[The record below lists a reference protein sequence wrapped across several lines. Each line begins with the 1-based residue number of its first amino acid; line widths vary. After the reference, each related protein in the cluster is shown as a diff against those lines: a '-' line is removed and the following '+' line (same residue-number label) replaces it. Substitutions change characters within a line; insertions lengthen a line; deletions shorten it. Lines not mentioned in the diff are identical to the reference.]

1 MINNRSLL
9 IVGGLAAAAWLASNS
24 LYIVDETERA
34 VKLRFGEVI
43 EENIQPG
50 LHFKVPIT
58 QTVRKFDTR
67 VLTLDTDTSR
77 YLTLEQKAVIV
88 DSFVKWQVI
97 NPTRYYEATAGD
109 EMMAIRLIQPRVD
122 ESLRNEFGR
131 LDLQEIIAERRD
143 DLMLAPTE
151 ELDELMREELGV
163 SVLDV
168 RVKRIDLPE
177 DVSQAVYDR
186 MRSEREREARE
197 WRAQGQEEAERIR
210 ANADRRRQVLL
221 AQATERAETLRGEG
235 DAEAAAIYSQAYQQ
249 DAEFFSFYRSLNA
262 YRDSFSGDGNML
274 VLEPSSDFFR
284 YLNSPFG
291 TSDRNDGGGS
301 GDDEDSSD

>member
-24 LYIVDETERA
+24 LFVVDETERA
-34 VKLRFGEVI
+34 VKLRFGEVV
-43 EENIQPG
+43 EENISPG

-67 VLTLDTDTSR
+67 VLTLDTDPSR

-88 DSFVKWQVI
+88 DSFVMWQVV
-97 NPTRYYEATAGD
+97 NPTRYYEATSGD

-131 LDLQEIIAERRD
+131 LDLQQIIAERRD
-143 DLMLAPTE
+143 DLMTGPTQ
-151 ELDELMREELGV
+151 ELDQLLRDELGV
-163 SVLDV
+163 AILDV
-168 RVKRIDLPE
+168 RVKRIDLPD
-177 DVSQAVYDR
+177 DVSAAVYDR

-235 DAEAAAIYSQAYQQ
+235 DAEAAEIFSEAYGKDQ
-249 DAEFFSFYRSLNA
+249 EFYRFWRSLNA
-262 YRDSFSGDGNML
+262 YRDSFSEGQDML
-274 VLEPSSDFFR
+274 VLDPSSEFFR
-284 YLNSPFG
+284 YLKSPERHDQEQPDQG
-291 TSDRNDGGGS
+291 
-301 GDDEDSSD
+301 

>member
-24 LYIVDETERA
+24 LYVVDETQRA
-34 VKLRFGEVI
+34 VKLRFGEVV
-43 EENIQPG
+43 EENIPPG

-67 VLTLDTDTSR
+67 VLTLDTDPSR

-88 DSFVKWQVI
+88 DSYVMWQVV
-97 NPTRYYEATAGD
+97 NPTRYYEATSGD
-109 EMMAIRLIQPRVD
+109 ELQAIRLIQPRVD

-131 LDLQEIIAERRD
+131 VNLQQIISERRE
-143 DLMLAPTE
+143 DLMAGPTQ
-151 ELDELMREELGV
+151 ELDELLRDELGV
-163 SVLDV
+163 AILDV
-168 RVKRIDLPE
+168 RVKRIDLPD
-177 DVSQAVYDR
+177 DVSAAVYDR

-221 AQATERAETLRGEG
+221 AQANERAETLRGEG
-235 DAEAAAIYSQAYQQ
+235 DAEAAAIFSEAYSQDQ
-249 DAEFFSFYRSLNA
+249 EFFRFWRSLNA
-262 YRDSFSGDGNML
+262 YRDSFEDGQDML
-274 VLEPSSDFFR
+274 VLDASSDFFR
-284 YLNSPFG
+284 YLKSPAVH
-291 TSDRNDGGGS
+291 
-301 GDDEDSSD
+301 EPAQE

>member
-1 MINNRSLL
+1 MVNNRSLI
-9 IVGGLAAAAWLASNS
+9 IVGGLAAVAWLASNS
-24 LYIVDETERA
+24 LFVVDETERA

-43 EENIQPG
+43 EENIQSG

-67 VLTLDTDTSR
+67 VLTLDTDPSR

-88 DSFVKWQVI
+88 DSYVKWQVV

-109 EMMAIRLIQPRVD
+109 ETMAIRLIQPRVD

-131 LDLQEIIAERRD
+131 LDLQQIIAERRD
-143 DLMLAPTE
+143 DLMTGPAE
-151 ELDELMREELGV
+151 DLDNLMREELGV
-163 SVLDV
+163 AIVDI
-168 RVKRIDLPE
+168 RVKRIDLPD
-177 DVSQAVYDR
+177 DVSTAVFDR

-235 DAEAAAIYSQAYQQ
+235 DAEAAAIFSEAYEQN
-249 DAEFFSFYRSLNA
+249 AEFFTFWRSLNA
-262 YRDSFSGDGNML
+262 YRDSFDGERDMM
-274 VLEPSSDFFR
+274 VLDSTSDFFR
-284 YLNSPFG
+284 YLRSPEVQG
-291 TSDRNDGGGS
+291 
-301 GDDEDSSD
+301 EE

>member
-1 MINNRSLL
+1 MINNKSLL

-24 LYIVDETERA
+24 LYVVDETERA

-50 LHFKVPIT
+50 LHVKIPIT
-58 QTVRKFDTR
+58 QTIRKFDTR

-88 DSFVKWQVI
+88 DSYVKWQVV
-97 NPTRYYEATAGD
+97 NPTRYYEATSGD
-109 EMMAIRLIQPRVD
+109 EMQAVRLIQPRVD

-143 DLMLAPTE
+143 DLMIGPAE
-151 ELDELMREELGV
+151 DLDALMREELGV
-163 SVLDV
+163 SIRDI
-168 RVKRIDLPE
+168 RIKRIDLPE
-177 DVSQAVYDR
+177 DVSAAVFDR

-235 DAEAAAIYSQAYQQ
+235 DAEAAAIFSEAYEQ
-249 DAEFFSFYRSLNA
+249 DIEFFTFYRSLNA
-262 YRDSFSGDGNML
+262 YRESFEGDGNML
-274 VLEPSSDFFR
+274 VLEPTSDFFR
-284 YLNSPFG
+284 YLNSPNPMG
-291 TSDRNDGGGS
+291 A
-301 GDDEDSSD
+301 DEE

>member
-1 MINNRSLL
+1 MVNNRSLI
-9 IVGGLAAAAWLASNS
+9 IVGGLAAVAWLASNS
-24 LYIVDETERA
+24 LYVVDETQRA

-43 EENIQPG
+43 EENIPPG

-88 DSFVKWQVI
+88 DSYVMWQVV

-109 EMMAIRLIQPRVD
+109 EMMASRLIQPRVD

-131 LDLQEIIAERRD
+131 LDLQQIIAERRD
-143 DLMLAPTE
+143 DLMIRPTE
-151 ELDELMREELGV
+151 ELDALMREELGV
-163 SVLDV
+163 SVRDI
-168 RVKRIDLPE
+168 RVKRIDLPQ
-177 DVSQAVYDR
+177 DVSAAVFER

-210 ANADRRRQVLL
+210 ANADRRRHVLL
-221 AQATERAETLRGEG
+221 AQATERGETLRGEG
-235 DAEAAAIYSQAYQQ
+235 DAEAAAIFSEAYGQ
-249 DAEFFSFYRSLNA
+249 DLEFFAFWRSLNA
-262 YRDSFSGDGNML
+262 YRDSFDGEQDML
-274 VLEPSSDFFR
+274 VLDPTSDFFR
-284 YLNSPFG
+284 YLRSPAVQG
-291 TSDRNDGGGS
+291 GDG
-301 GDDEDSSD
+301 ED

>member
-1 MINNRSLL
+1 ML

-24 LYIVDETERA
+24 LYVVDETERA

-67 VLTLDTDTSR
+67 VLTLDTDPSR

-88 DSFVKWQVI
+88 DSYVKWQVVD
-97 NPTRYYEATAGD
+97 PTRYYEATAGD
-109 EMMAIRLIQPRVD
+109 ELMAVRLIQPRVD

-131 LDLQEIIAERRD
+131 LNLQQIIAERRD
-143 DLMLAPTE
+143 ELMSGPTE
-151 ELDELMREELGV
+151 DLNALLRDELGV
-163 SVLDV
+163 AILDV

-177 DVSQAVYDR
+177 DVSAAVYDR

-221 AQATERAETLRGEG
+221 AQATERSETLRGEG
-235 DAEAAAIYSQAYQQ
+235 DAEAAAVYAQAYQQ

-262 YRDSFSGDGNML
+262 YRETFGGDGNMM

-284 YLNSPFG
+284 YLGDP
-291 TSDRNDGGGS
+291 RGGG
-301 GDDEDSSD
+301 E

>member
-9 IVGGLAAAAWLASNS
+9 IVGGLAAVAWLASNS
-24 LYIVDETERA
+24 LYVVDETERA
-34 VKLRFGEVI
+34 VKLRFGEII

-58 QTVRKFDTR
+58 QTVRTFDTR
-67 VLTLDTDTSR
+67 LLTLDTDPSR

-88 DSFVKWQVI
+88 DSYVKWQVV
-97 NPTRYYEATAGD
+97 NPTQYYEATAGD
-109 EMMAIRLIQPRVD
+109 ELMASRLIQPRVD

-131 LDLQEIIAERRD
+131 LDLQQIIAERRD
-143 DLMLAPTE
+143 DLMTGPTE
-151 ELDELMREELGV
+151 DLDDLMREELGV
-163 SVLDV
+163 AIRDI

-177 DVSQAVYDR
+177 DVSSAVYER

-221 AQATERAETLRGEG
+221 AQANERSETLRGEG
-235 DAEAAAIYSQAYQQ
+235 DAEAAAIFSEAYSQ
-249 DAEFFSFYRSLNA
+249 DEEFFSFWRSLNA
-262 YRDSFSGDGNML
+262 YRDSFEGDDNML
-274 VLEPSSDFFR
+274 VLDPSSEFFQ
-284 YLNSPFG
+284 YLKSPQG
-291 TSDRNDGGGS
+291 T
-301 GDDEDSSD
+301 GDE

>member
-1 MINNRSLL
+1 MVNNRSLI
-9 IVGGLAAAAWLASNS
+9 IVGGLAALAWLASNT
-24 LYIVDETERA
+24 LYVVDETQRA

-43 EENIQPG
+43 EENIPPG

-88 DSFVKWQVI
+88 DSYVMWQVV

-109 EMMAIRLIQPRVD
+109 EMMASRLIQPRVD

-131 LDLQEIIAERRD
+131 LDLQQIIAERRD
-143 DLMLAPTE
+143 DLMIRPTE
-151 ELDELMREELGV
+151 ELDALMREELGV
-163 SVLDV
+163 SVRDI
-168 RVKRIDLPE
+168 RVKRIDLPQ
-177 DVSQAVYDR
+177 DVSAAVFDR

-210 ANADRRRQVLL
+210 ANADRRRHVLL

-235 DAEAAAIYSQAYQQ
+235 DAEAAAIFSEAYGQ
-249 DAEFFSFYRSLNA
+249 DLEFFAFWRSLNA
-262 YRDSFSGDGNML
+262 YRDSFDGEQDML
-274 VLEPSSDFFR
+274 VLDPTSDFFR
-284 YLNSPFG
+284 YLRSPAVQ
-291 TSDRNDGGGS
+291 DGEG
-301 GDDEDSSD
+301 

>member
-1 MINNRSLL
+1 MVNNRSLI
-9 IVGGLAAAAWLASNS
+9 IVGGLAAVAWLASNS
-24 LYIVDETERA
+24 LYVVDETQRA

-43 EENIQPG
+43 EENIPPG

-67 VLTLDTDTSR
+67 VLTLDTDASR

-88 DSFVKWQVI
+88 DSYVMWQVV

-109 EMMAIRLIQPRVD
+109 EMMAARLIQPRVD

-131 LDLQEIIAERRD
+131 LDLQQIIAERRD
-143 DLMLAPTE
+143 DLMIRPTE
-151 ELDELMREELGV
+151 ELDALMREELGV
-163 SVLDV
+163 SVRDI
-168 RVKRIDLPE
+168 RVKRIDLPQ
-177 DVSQAVYDR
+177 DVSAAVFER

-210 ANADRRRQVLL
+210 ANADRRRHVLL

-235 DAEAAAIYSQAYQQ
+235 DAEAAAIFSEAYGQ
-249 DAEFFSFYRSLNA
+249 DLEFFAFWRSLNA
-262 YRDSFSGDGNML
+262 YRDSFDGEQDML
-274 VLEPSSDFFR
+274 VLDPTSDFFR
-284 YLNSPFG
+284 YLRSPAVQG
-291 TSDRNDGGGS
+291 GDG
-301 GDDEDSSD
+301 ED

>member
-1 MINNRSLL
+1 MVNNRSLI
-9 IVGGLAAAAWLASNS
+9 IVGGLAAVAWLASNS
-24 LYIVDETERA
+24 LYVVDETQRA

-43 EENIQPG
+43 EENIPPG

-88 DSFVKWQVI
+88 DSYVMWQVV

-109 EMMAIRLIQPRVD
+109 EMMAARLIQPRVD

-131 LDLQEIIAERRD
+131 LDLQQIIAERRD
-143 DLMLAPTE
+143 DLMIRPTE
-151 ELDELMREELGV
+151 ELDALMREELGV
-163 SVLDV
+163 SVRDI
-168 RVKRIDLPE
+168 RVKRIDLPQ
-177 DVSQAVYDR
+177 DVSAAVFER

-210 ANADRRRQVLL
+210 ANADRRRHVLL

-235 DAEAAAIYSQAYQQ
+235 DAEAAAIFSEAYNQ
-249 DAEFFSFYRSLNA
+249 DPEFFAFWRSLNA
-262 YRDSFSGDGNML
+262 YRDSFDGEQDML
-274 VLEPSSDFFR
+274 VLDPTSDFFR
-284 YLNSPFG
+284 YLRSPAVQ
-291 TSDRNDGGGS
+291 
-301 GDDEDSSD
+301 GDADEG

>member
-24 LYIVDETERA
+24 LYVVDETERA

-43 EENIQPG
+43 EEDIQPG

-77 YLTLEQKAVIV
+77 YLTREQKAVIV
-88 DSFVKWQVI
+88 DSYVKWQVI
-97 NPTRYYEATAGD
+97 NPTRYYEATSGD
-109 EMMAIRLIQPRVD
+109 EMMATRLIQPRVD

-131 LDLQEIIAERRD
+131 LDLQQIIAERRD
-143 DLMLAPTE
+143 DLMVNPTRV
-151 ELDELMREELGV
+151 LDELMREELGV
-163 SVLDV
+163 SIVDV

-177 DVSQAVYDR
+177 DVSSAVFDR

-235 DAEAAAIYSQAYQQ
+235 DAEAAAIYAQAYQQ
-249 DAEFFSFYRSLNA
+249 DQEFFTFYRSLNA
-262 YRDSFSGDGNML
+262 YRESFEGDGNML
-274 VLEPSSDFFR
+274 VLEPTSDFFR
-284 YLNSPFG
+284 YLNSANP
-291 TSDRNDGGGS
+291 TAL
-301 GDDEDSSD
+301 DDQ

>member
-1 MINNRSLL
+1 MVNNRSLI
-9 IVGGLAAAAWLASNS
+9 IVGGLAAIAWLASNS
-24 LYIVDETERA
+24 LYVVDETQRA

-88 DSFVKWQVI
+88 DSYVKWQVV

-109 EMMAIRLIQPRVD
+109 EMMAVRLIQPRVD

-131 LDLQEIIAERRD
+131 LDLQQIIAERRD
-143 DLMLAPTE
+143 DLMTRPTQ
-151 ELDELMREELGV
+151 ELDSLMREELGV
-163 SVLDV
+163 AIRDV

-177 DVSQAVYDR
+177 DVSTAVFER

-235 DAEAAAIYSQAYQQ
+235 DAEAAGIFSEAYSQ
-249 DAEFFSFYRSLNA
+249 DPEFFSFWRSLNA
-262 YRDSFSGDGNML
+262 YRASFDGERDLL
-274 VLEPSSDFFR
+274 VLDPTSDFFR
-284 YLNSPFG
+284 YLRTPAMPQQN
-291 TSDRNDGGGS
+291 
-301 GDDEDSSD
+301 

>member
-9 IVGGLAAAAWLASNS
+9 IVGGLAAVAWLASNS
-24 LYIVDETERA
+24 LYVVDETERA

-67 VLTLDTDTSR
+67 VLTLNTDTSR

-88 DSFVKWQVI
+88 DSYVKWQVV

-109 EMMAIRLIQPRVD
+109 EMMAVRLIQPRVD

-131 LDLQEIIAERRD
+131 LDLQQIIAERRD
-143 DLMLAPTE
+143 DLMIGPTQD
-151 ELDELMREELGV
+151 LDALLREELGV
-163 SVLDV
+163 AIVDV
-168 RVKRIDLPE
+168 RVKRIDLPD
-177 DVSQAVYDR
+177 DVSAAVFER

-197 WRAQGQEEAERIR
+197 WRAQGQEESERIR

-235 DAEAAAIYSQAYQQ
+235 DAEAAAIFAESYSQDQ
-249 DAEFFSFYRSLNA
+249 EFFTFWRSLNA
-262 YRDSFSGDGNML
+262 YRESFQGDGNML
-274 VLEPSSDFFR
+274 VLDPSSDFFR
-284 YLNSPFG
+284 YLKSAMP
-291 TSDRNDGGGS
+291 S
-301 GDDEDSSD
+301 GAE

>member
-1 MINNRSLL
+1 MVNNRSLI
-9 IVGGLAAAAWLASNS
+9 IVGGLAAVAWLASNS
-24 LYIVDETERA
+24 LYVVDETQRA

-43 EENIQPG
+43 EENIPPG

-88 DSFVKWQVI
+88 DSYVMWQVV

-109 EMMAIRLIQPRVD
+109 EMMASRLIQPRVD

-131 LDLQEIIAERRD
+131 LDLQQIIAERRD
-143 DLMLAPTE
+143 DLMIRPTE
-151 ELDELMREELGV
+151 ELDALMREELGV
-163 SVLDV
+163 SVRDI
-168 RVKRIDLPE
+168 RVKRIDLPQ
-177 DVSQAVYDR
+177 DVSAAVFER

-210 ANADRRRQVLL
+210 ANADRRRHVLL

-235 DAEAAAIYSQAYQQ
+235 DAEAAAIFSEAYGQ
-249 DAEFFSFYRSLNA
+249 DLEFFAFWRSLNA
-262 YRDSFSGDGNML
+262 YRDSFDGEQDML
-274 VLEPSSDFFR
+274 VLDPTSDFFR
-284 YLNSPFG
+284 YLRSPAVQ
-291 TSDRNDGGGS
+291 GGVGE
-301 GDDEDSSD
+301 G

>member
-1 MINNRSLL
+1 MINNKSLL

-24 LYIVDETERA
+24 LYVVDETERA

-50 LHFKVPIT
+50 LHVKIPIT
-58 QTVRKFDTR
+58 QTIRKFDTR

-88 DSFVKWQVI
+88 DSYVKWQVV
-97 NPTRYYEATAGD
+97 NPTRYYEATSGD
-109 EMMAIRLIQPRVD
+109 EMQAVRLIQPRVD

-143 DLMLAPTE
+143 DLMIGPAE
-151 ELDELMREELGV
+151 DLDSLMREELGV
-163 SVLDV
+163 SIRDI
-168 RVKRIDLPE
+168 RIKRIDLPE
-177 DVSQAVYDR
+177 DVSAAVFDR

-235 DAEAAAIYSQAYQQ
+235 DAEAAAIFSQAYEQ
-249 DAEFFSFYRSLNA
+249 DMEFFTFYRSLNA
-262 YRDSFSGDGNML
+262 YRESFEGDGNML
-274 VLEPSSDFFR
+274 VLEPTSDFFR
-284 YLNSPFG
+284 YLNSPNPMG
-291 TSDRNDGGGS
+291 V
-301 GDDEDSSD
+301 DEE

>member
-1 MINNRSLL
+1 MINNKSLL

-24 LYIVDETERA
+24 LYVVDETQRA

-67 VLTLDTDTSR
+67 VLTLDTETSR

-88 DSFVKWQVI
+88 DSYVKWQVV
-97 NPTRYYEATAGD
+97 NPTRYYEATSGD
-109 EMMAIRLIQPRVD
+109 EMMAVRLIQPRVD

-131 LDLQEIIAERRD
+131 LDLQQIIAERRD
-143 DLMLAPTE
+143 DLMVRPTE
-151 ELDELMREELGV
+151 DLDALMREELGV
-163 SVLDV
+163 SIVDV

-177 DVSQAVYDR
+177 DVSTAVFDR

-210 ANADRRRQVLL
+210 ANADRRRHVLL

-235 DAEAAAIYSQAYQQ
+235 DAEAAAIYSESYQQ

-262 YRDSFSGDGNML
+262 YRESFEGEGNML

-284 YLNSPFG
+284 YLNSSNPMG
-291 TSDRNDGGGS
+291 AG
-301 GDDEDSSD
+301 EE